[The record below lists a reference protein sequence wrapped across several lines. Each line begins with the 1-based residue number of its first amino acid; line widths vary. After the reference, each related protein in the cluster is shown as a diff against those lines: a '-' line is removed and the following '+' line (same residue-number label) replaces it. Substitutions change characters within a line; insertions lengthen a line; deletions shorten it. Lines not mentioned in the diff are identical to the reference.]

1 MKNFT
6 STKVLLFL
14 VSLLFVSTSNAQIDT
29 PEKRLTRIN
38 FLHEKIFQL
47 DNDSSYLENAVF
59 VQIKEGRDSIAVNYP
74 ITNDLRQSEFSLEA
88 HQWAKEHQE
97 EADSYITYLEIFIRK
112 RRL

>member
-1 MKNFT
+1 MKN
-6 STKVLLFL
+6 STYIKVL
-14 VSLLFVSTSNAQIDT
+14 FVIISMFIISTSVAQIDT

-38 FLHEKIFQL
+38 FLHEKIFQF

-88 HQWAKEHQE
+88 HQWEKEHQE
-97 EADSYITYLEIFIRK
+97 ETDSYITYLEIFIRK